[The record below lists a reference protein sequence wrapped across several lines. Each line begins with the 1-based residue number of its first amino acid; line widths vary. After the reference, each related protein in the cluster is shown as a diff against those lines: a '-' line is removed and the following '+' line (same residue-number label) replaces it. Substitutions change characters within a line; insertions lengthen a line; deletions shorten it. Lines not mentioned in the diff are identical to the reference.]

1 MALQKTKDTPKK
13 GPKEGPHNQ
22 SLKNAITYLKSIKRI
37 IYDKDI
43 AEVTGYNKSTV
54 SEYVRGIE
62 KASSDFEDEFERKFG
77 ISLEDYETPQTG
89 NYKLST
95 AGLNI
100 TLQDYIDLLHRE
112 NDRLFTILNSTL
124 GRIHDDSHTALAYQK
139 AWVKYEAER
148 ASNGNKQK
156 EAEIIYKM
164 SKLVD
169 DELQDDDESDN
180 PDEIGRMGKEGQ

>member
-1 MALQKTKDTPKK
+1 MGLQKTNEGVKK

-37 IYDKDI
+37 VYDKDI
-43 AEVTGYNKSTV
+43 AEETGYNKSTV

-62 KASSDFEDEFERKFG
+62 KASSDFEDEFEKKFG
-77 ISLEDYETPQTG
+77 ISLDDYENPQTG

-100 TLQDYIDLLHRE
+100 TLQDYIDLLKTTNE
-112 NDRLFTILNSTL
+112 RLFNIVNSTL
-124 GRIHDDSHTALAYQK
+124 GRIGDDSHTSLAYQK
-139 AWVKYEAER
+139 AWVRYEAER
-148 ASNGNKQK
+148 SSGGDKQK
-156 EAEIIYKM
+156 EAEIRYKM

-169 DELQDDDESDN
+169 DELQTDDESGS
-180 PDEIGRMGKEGQ
+180 PDEIGK